1 MNTLE
6 IKQALESNKF
16 TKRNFS
22 EVYAADELPKSLDTF
37 PCGFIANTD
46 PSTKP
51 GTHWVAFYFSSHEK
65 GEFFDSY
72 GYSPKQYKF
81 FKFYKPE
88 IWNDR
93 KLQSSFSEVCG
104 QYCIFY
110 LYHKSRGYSMSKI
123 VNMFTD
129 NTSLNDCNV
138 ACYVKKHFNV
148 TIKNQPICGLN
159 QCCKSILLK

>member
-1 MNTLE
+1 MNTLQL
-6 IKQALESNKF
+6 KRALERDTF
-16 TKRNFS
+16 TKKIFGG
-22 EVYAADELPKSLDTF
+22 VFAADELPKTFDTF
-37 PCGFIANTD
+37 PCGFVANTD

-51 GTHWVAFYFSSHEK
+51 GTHWVAFYFPSRDK

-72 GYSPKQYKF
+72 GYPPEHYGFKSYKI
-81 FKFYKPE
+81 E
-88 IWNDR
+88 TWNKY
-93 KLQSSFSEVCG
+93 KLQSSWSNVCG

-129 NTSLNDCNV
+129 STSINDCNV

-148 TIKNQPICGLN
+148 VVENQPVCGLN
-159 QCCKSILLK
+159 QCCKALFK

>member
-1 MNTLE
+1 MNTLQ
-6 IKQALESNKF
+6 IKKALEQNRF
-16 TKRNFS
+16 TKKNFCG
-22 EVYAADELPKSLDTF
+22 VFAADELPKTVDTF

-51 GTHWVAFYFSSHEK
+51 GTHWVAFYFPSHEK

-72 GYSPKQYKF
+72 GYPPEYYGKS
-81 FKFYKPE
+81 FKFYKLE
-88 IWNDR
+88 TWNSR
-93 KLQSSFSEVCG
+93 KIQSSWSEVCG

-110 LYHKSRGYSMSKI
+110 LYHKSRGCSMNKI

-138 ACYVKKHFNV
+138 ACYVKKHFDV
-148 TIKNQPICGLN
+148 VIENQPICGLK
-159 QCCKSILLK
+159 QCCKALLK

>member
-6 IKQALESNKF
+6 IKQALKSNKF

-72 GYSPKQYKF
+72 GYSPEQYKF

-88 IWNDR
+88 I
-93 KLQSSFSEVCG
+93 
-104 QYCIFY
+104 
-110 LYHKSRGYSMSKI
+110 
-123 VNMFTD
+123 
-129 NTSLNDCNV
+129 
-138 ACYVKKHFNV
+138 
-148 TIKNQPICGLN
+148 
-159 QCCKSILLK
+159 